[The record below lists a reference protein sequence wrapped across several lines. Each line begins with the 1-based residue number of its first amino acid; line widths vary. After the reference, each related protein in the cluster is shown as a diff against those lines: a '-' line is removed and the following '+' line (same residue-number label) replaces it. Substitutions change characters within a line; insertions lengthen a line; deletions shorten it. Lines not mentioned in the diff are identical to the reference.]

1 MMNEKPRN
9 RQLGRGLSALLG
21 KDTVKIPN
29 SKAET
34 EERFGGKGMMK
45 VPVEFLSPNPYQ
57 PRQVFDQEEI
67 KSLAN
72 SIGKNGMLQPIL
84 VRVHKWDAN
93 RYEIIA
99 GERRWR
105 AAQKAQLHEVPIVV
119 HDLSD
124 EEALEAALIENI
136 QREDLNPLEEAEG
149 YNRLLKDFGHTQE
162 KLSEII
168 GKSRSHIANTLRLL
182 GLPREIKSLLSK
194 GELTAGHARALIGAE
209 NINELA
215 RTIIRK
221 NLNVRQVETLVKGV
235 TYKSNL
241 QNRSENAK
249 DPNTRELERR
259 LTENL
264 GLKVE
269 LQSKGEGGKLAVH
282 YKTLEQLDEIIRR
295 LSD

>member
-1 MMNEKPRN
+1 MMNEKPKN

-21 KDTVKIPN
+21 KDTVNIPN

-45 VPVEFLSPNPYQ
+45 VPVEFLSPNPYP

-124 EEALEAALIENI
+124 EETLEAALIENI

-149 YNRLLKDFGHTQE
+149 YNRLLKDFGQTQE

-209 NINELA
+209 NINGLA

-221 NLNVRQVETLVKGV
+221 NLNVRQVETLVKGG
-235 TYKSNL
+235 TYRSNL
-241 QNRSENAK
+241 QNRREDAK
-249 DPNTRELERR
+249 DPNTRELERG
-259 LTENL
+259 LTEKL

-295 LSD
+295 LSN

>member
-1 MMNEKPRN
+1 MMNEKPKN

-29 SKAET
+29 SEAET

-124 EEALEAALIENI
+124 EETLEAALIENI

-149 YNRLLKDFGHTQE
+149 YNRLLKDFGQTQE

-221 NLNVRQVETLVKGV
+221 NLNVRQVETLVKGG
-235 TYKSNL
+235 TYRSNL
-241 QNRSENAK
+241 PNRREDAK
-249 DPNTRELERR
+249 DPNTRELERG

-295 LSD
+295 LSN

>member
-1 MMNEKPRN
+1 MMNEKPKN

-29 SKAET
+29 SEAET

-119 HDLSD
+119 HNLSD
-124 EEALEAALIENI
+124 EETLEAALIENI

-149 YNRLLKDFGHTQE
+149 YNRLLKDFGQTQE

-221 NLNVRQVETLVKGV
+221 NLNVRQVETLVKGG

-241 QNRSENAK
+241 QNRRENAK
-249 DPNTRELERR
+249 DPNTRELERG
-259 LTENL
+259 LTEKL

-295 LSD
+295 LSN